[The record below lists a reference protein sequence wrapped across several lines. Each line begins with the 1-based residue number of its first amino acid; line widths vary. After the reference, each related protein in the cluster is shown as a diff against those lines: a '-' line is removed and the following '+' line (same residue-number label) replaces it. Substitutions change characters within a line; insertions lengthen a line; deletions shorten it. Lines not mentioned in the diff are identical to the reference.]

1 MSSREGNVVDNN
13 GGVGASEQ
21 TTTFTTYPS
30 SLPGMIMYDAS
41 LLSVCVNICC
51 VCLAYEDTPAE
62 LREEYQSRTIV
73 DHCI

>member
-30 SLPGMIMYDAS
+30 SLPSMIMYDAS
-41 LLSVCVNICC
+41 LLSVCVIF
-51 VCLAYEDTPAE
+51 VV
-62 LREEYQSRTIV
+62 SV
-73 DHCI
+73 